1 MSVGF
6 LVRVRMESVVIEVV
20 RLEELVE
27 IYFNYVDVVLVEFYR
42 EDYGFFFLSRFEVI
56 GYLFLCSFS

>member
-1 MSVGF
+1 
-6 LVRVRMESVVIEVV
+6 MESVVIEVV

-56 GYLFLCSFS
+56 GYLFLRSFS